1 MTQLHQIRASKP
13 GTLAPGKPTN
23 ETIAAIERGRAKLCF
38 NCDPDV
44 FKECV
49 NCYESKSIKVKRLK
63 FQQAL
68 KLGIEEDI
76 ARKMFIRGDLL

>member
-23 ETIAAIERGRAKLCF
+23 ETIAAIERGRAKLCLS
-38 NCDPDV
+38 CAYS
-44 FKECV
+44 KCV
-49 NCYESKSIKVKRLK
+49 NCYESKNIDIRRHM
-63 FQQAL
+63 FHIAL
-68 KLGIEEDI
+68 SYKIPEDI